1 MSNTFDV
8 ASEETSPLISVETD
22 VTLHAAEVSIPIG
35 TFKDVSQEEDV
46 TMEDPPL
53 PQLISYPTEADLVK
67 AYRNMT
73 LDAAVQVSI
82 PRLNHI

>member
-8 ASEETSPLISVETD
+8 ASEETSPLIFVETD
-22 VTLHAAEVSIPIG
+22 VTLHAADVSIPVG

-53 PQLISYPTEADLVK
+53 PQLISYPTDLVK

-73 LDAAVQVSI
+73 LDAAVQVSV
-82 PRLNHI
+82 PR